1 MAEERTRERDLILAN
16 GESAFIQDTTKGNV
30 NCYVGPYKASLSAT
44 DQPVVFNQKTNRFET
59 SILESAKTS
68 FCNIKQNFY
77 AILENPEKDNQFP
90 KTGTVNNSSELQ
102 FGKKVNITG
111 PSSFPLWPGQIA
123 TIIEGHKLKSNQ
135 YLVVRVYDENAAREN
150 WNKSV
155 VSSENDKNVFD
166 VKEIKI
172 GKLFIIK
179 GTDVSFYIPPTGIE
193 VVKDSN
199 NNEYIRNAVT
209 LERLEYCILL
219 DENGN
224 KRFEKG
230 PAVVFPTSTET
241 FIERDESPKLK
252 AVELNDVKAIYVK
265 VIAPYVEN
273 GIEFEEGQELL
284 ITGKDQKF
292 YFPRAEHAIIKY
304 GKNEVQFAVTIP
316 AGEGRYVLD
325 RNSGDIQTVKGPQVF
340 LPDPR
345 KEILVKRILTENQ
358 VSLWFPGNL
367 KAKEIN
373 TEIAST
379 AKAKYNNA
387 KTSKPYQRDSSSVY
401 ASPSELNKPVEVE
414 SFGSSKKSSI
424 LEDAFSDAFN
434 RSTTYAPPPSIS
446 LDTKYEGAVMVD
458 VWPGYA
464 VQVKNKTGNKRIEVG
479 PVHLILDFDETLE
492 EIYLPSGVKTVF
504 LPIKD
509 NSVTIQVPAKTSDN
523 ENVVSLISVQYEF
536 LGANDWFKTL
546 DLHSLLM
553 KNIHDNIRLIISN
566 KTSKEVF
573 NSEIEISEEF
583 LTLFENGMK
592 ITSIK
597 IEDVKFE
604 NNKLVL
610 MFKDSIDSLRLL
622 ELEKQTSKTK
632 AEKELL
638 LLNET
643 KFKIANELDLIKS
656 QKELVEMK
664 AELDSL
670 KTSRQKELD
679 LEKIKIEKEL
689 EVLKVERDAIR
700 ADFEEKCNRTLNT
713 LEAEKTEA
721 EVKAYVEKVK
731 AVSPE
736 FIAVLKEASE
746 KKFLSHLASELGMES
761 LLKDETVSKIFEN
774 KLGGNTL
781 EEVLKNFKLSK

>member
-77 AILENPEKDNQFP
+77 AILENPERDNQFP

-199 NNEYIRNAVT
+199 GEYIRNAVT

-265 VIAPYVEN
+265 VIAPYTEN
-273 GIEFEEGQELL
+273 GIQYEEGQELL

-304 GKNEVQFAVTIP
+304 GKNEIQFAVTIP

-325 RNSGDIQTVKGPQVF
+325 RNSGDIKTVKGPQVF

-345 KEILVKRILTENQ
+345 KEILVKRILTESQ
-358 VSLWFPGNL
+358 VSLWFPGNQ
-367 KAKEIN
+367 KAKDIN
-373 TEIAST
+373 SEIAST

-387 KTSKPYQRDSSSVY
+387 KTTKPYQRDSSSVY
-401 ASPSELNKPVEVE
+401 ASPSELNKPTEVE
-414 SFGSSKKSSI
+414 SFGSGKKSSI
-424 LEDAFSDAFN
+424 LEDSFSDAFN

-464 VQVKNKTGNKRIEVG
+464 VQVKNKTGNKRIEIG

-492 EIYLPSGVKTVF
+492 EIYLPNGIKTVF

-509 NSVTIQVPAKTSDN
+509 NSMMIQVAARTSDN
-523 ENVVSLISVQYEF
+523 ENVVNIVSVQYDFMSE
-536 LGANDWFKTL
+536 NDWFKTL
-546 DLHSLLM
+546 DLNSLM
-553 KNIHDNIRLIISN
+553 IKNIHDNIRELVST
-566 KTSKEVF
+566 KTS
-573 NSEIEISEEF
+573 SEMYSSDFTIPAEY
-583 LTLFENGMK
+583 LTFFFNGMK

-597 IEDVKFE
+597 IEEVKFE
-604 NNKLVL
+604 NSALVT
-610 MFKDSIDSLRLL
+610 MFKKSIDSLRAL

-632 AEKELL
+632 SELEAL
-638 LLNET
+638 VLNET
-643 KFKIANELDLIKS
+643 KEKIANELSLIDS
-656 QKELVEMK
+656 QKKLTEMK
-664 AELDSL
+664 AELEAL
-670 KTSRQKELD
+670 KSDFFKKSELD
-679 LEKIKIEKEL
+679 KINTEKEL
-689 EVLKVERDAIR
+689 ETIRVERDAIR
-700 ADFEEKCNRTLNT
+700 AGF
-713 LEAEKTEA
+713 EAEKIQA
-721 EVKAYVEKVK
+721 FNNLNADALMKEVQAYVEKAK

-736 FIAVLKEASE
+736 LALVLKEASNKNFVAKLTE
-746 KKFLSHLASELGMES
+746 NLGLEALMNDS
-761 LLKDETVSKIFEN
+761 SIVKVLEN
-774 KLGGNTL
+774 KLGGTDLNDI
-781 EEVLKNFKLSK
+781 LKNLKIVN